1 MLRTR
6 TIALGLALCA
16 GLAATAAAQAADS
29 PRDTTGTTTPAPQR
43 QRGQRPERF
52 RGALFNGIQLT
63 SAQRSQ
69 LQTIQG
75 KYRPEEKSILD
86 QMRPAMQ
93 EARAARQRGDTTAAR
108 AAFDK
113 TSGER
118 DKLQSLRKQELAD
131 VRNVLTPDQQ
141 KQFDK
146 NVSEMKSKG
155 REWRGGKAGRG
166 Q

>member
-6 TIALGLALCA
+6 TIALGLALCV

-29 PRDTTGTTTPAPQR
+29 PRDTTAATTARPHR
-43 QRGQRPERF
+43 QRGGRPEAF
-52 RGALFNGIQLT
+52 RGALFRGIQLT

-75 KYRPEEKSILD
+75 KYRPQVKSIRD

-93 EARAARQRGDTTAAR
+93 EARSARQRGDTTAAR

-118 DKLQSLRKQELAD
+118 EKLQSLRKQELAD
-131 VRNVLTPDQQ
+131 VRNVLTADQQ

-146 NVSEMKSKG
+146 NMSEMKSKG